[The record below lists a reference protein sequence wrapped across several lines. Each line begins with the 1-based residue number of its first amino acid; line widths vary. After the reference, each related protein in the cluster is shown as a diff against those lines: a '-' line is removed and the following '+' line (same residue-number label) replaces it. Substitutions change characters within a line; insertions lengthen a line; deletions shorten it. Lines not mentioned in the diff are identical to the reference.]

1 MSTWRPQSAVIV
13 VPESECKSFCFY
25 SFVLFKRNNNEF
37 KTRPNSNHEFD
48 YKEGIDPSKDL
59 VSNNPE
65 WSFSHL

>member
-13 VPESECKSFCFY
+13 VPESEYKSFVFIY
-25 SFVLFKRNNNEF
+25 LFCLKRNNNEF